1 MSASRRSTSLSDS
14 SAEIE
19 RMESTGSW
27 DDALDWFKLEVQHPA
42 SRSVSHHANYKCL
55 LEAERAVVEGHGVV
69 LINTDEAG
77 TLIVTNLRLIFLV
90 SEVFS
95 PFLYSMSEGTEN
107 IIALGTIPLATIEKF
122 SKMLMSITCQYVMLQ
137 SYGNARTMLLV
148 VKNQSAP
155 RQAEKTPSQRLLQVI
170 GRDMRI
176 IVFGFR
182 PKTKQRRAIYD
193 GLLRCTK
200 PSRPWDLYA
209 FSCGQSKFTNANPKV
224 RLLNECF
231 RLLGKGF
238 CSASIDMIDKGSYT
252 LSNELWRIS
261 NVNSN
266 YIMCPS
272 YPFALI
278 VPKSISDEEVVHAS
292 SFRSKGRL
300 PVVSWCHP
308 GTGAVLARSSQ
319 PLVGLMMNMRS
330 NTDEKLVAA
339 LCSQLGG
346 DKKGRRKLYIADAR
360 PRKNAL
366 ANVAMGGGSESPSH
380 YFQSENYSAWAF
392 QFQIFV
398 KGKELWGHIAGTIPA
413 PDSEQEKE
421 KYVKWEVKDA
431 QIMSWILGSMEH
443 SMLLNLKPYK
453 SSREMWDYLK
463 KVYNQSNTARR
474 FQLELELG
482 QLSQGSMSIQEFY
495 SSFVNLWAEYTDIVY
510 ASVPLEGLV
519 AIQSVHETSKRDQF
533 LMKLRGEFEA
543 IRSNLMNREPVPFLD
558 ICVGELLREEQ
569 RIITQA
575 VLEQKAQNSTPIP
588 VAYAAQGR
596 SKGGRNMS
604 NIQCYSCKGFG
615 HIATTCTKK
624 FCNYCKK
631 PGHII
636 KDCSIRPPKK
646 SETAYNV
653 SVVFF
658 GIDNIHAMRESL
670 SRLRDYLDTH
680 GSTSSDGKLSLLRHG
695 GWTWGGGNLS
705 SMSASVATLGDSG
718 WLIHVQSVLAGS
730 AWIAAR
736 VALES
741 ASVLVHCS
749 DGWDRTSQLIS
760 LANLLLDPYYRTFT
774 GFQVFSSTAL
784 IEKDWLAFGH
794 PFEERMGMPTVSGC
808 SDKPLDLSRQS
819 SVGSFPSSPM
829 RQSSGSFAP
838 QAPSSSHAQN
848 QYSPIFLQWID
859 CVSQLLRM
867 YPFAF
872 EFSSAFLVD
881 LLDSVLSCRFGNFF
895 CNSEK
900 ERQLVGVSESCGCL
914 WAYLADLRSSEGRS
928 HVHYNLFYSPLKH
941 NGPLLPPAAAL
952 APTLWPQFHLRWACP
967 SEAEA
972 GELEAQCRN
981 MSLKFSELQ
990 KAKEGAEKKAK
1001 ETTNAMESLS
1011 AELQNEKRLSSSA
1024 MALAKRASKES
1035 AAIKRAIQSL
1045 GCKVHFAGGG
1055 DTTVDIETN
1064 PMGITQESVFSHS
1077 KRESDGIVQHQY
1089 SSDLSISISAVT
1101 DDVVSNN
1108 PLDRVCDAI
1117 CPSRSRDGGCRWPEA
1132 GCAQLCSQ
1140 FIGVKA
1146 NYDAID
1152 SLSIYETYFDTAAA
1166 LNSNAKCSRAGADN

>member
-1 MSASRRSTSLSDS
+1 MSAPPRSTSLSDS
-14 SAEIE
+14 SSELE
-19 RMESTGSW
+19 QLESTGSW
-27 DDALDWFKLEVQHPA
+27 DEALDWFKLEVQHPG
-42 SRSVSHHANYKCL
+42 SRSVLHHANYKFL
-55 LEAERAVVEGHGVV
+55 LEAERVIVGGHGVV

-77 TLIVTNLRLIFLV
+77 TLIVTNFRLIFL
-90 SEVFS
+90 SE
-95 PFLYSMSEGTEN
+95 ETEN
-107 IIALGTIPLATIEKF
+107 IVALGTIPLATIEKF
-122 SKMLMSITCQYVMLQ
+122 SKM
-137 SYGNARTMLLV
+137 V
-148 VKNQSAP
+148 VKNQPAP
-155 RQAEKTPSQRLLQVI
+155 RQSEKTPSQRLLQVI

-182 PKTKQRRAIYD
+182 PKTQLRRAIYD
-193 GLLRCTK
+193 GILRCTK
-200 PSRPWDLYA
+200 PSRLWDLYA
-209 FSCGQSKFTNANPKV
+209 FSCGPSKFTNANPKV

-278 VPKSISDEEVVHAS
+278 VPKSISDEELVHAS

-339 LCSQLGG
+339 LCSQPDGY
-346 DKKGRRKLYIADAR
+346 KKGRRKLYIADAR

-380 YFQSENYSAWAF
+380 YFQSE
-392 QFQIFV
+392 
-398 KGKELWGHIAGTIPA
+398 
-413 PDSEQEKE
+413 
-421 KYVKWEVKDA
+421 
-431 QIMSWILGSMEH
+431 
-443 SMLLNLKPYK
+443 
-453 SSREMWDYLK
+453 
-463 KVYNQSNTARR
+463 
-474 FQLELELG
+474 
-482 QLSQGSMSIQEFY
+482 
-495 SSFVNLWAEYTDIVY
+495 
-510 ASVPLEGLV
+510 
-519 AIQSVHETSKRDQF
+519 
-533 LMKLRGEFEA
+533 
-543 IRSNLMNREPVPFLD
+543 
-558 ICVGELLREEQ
+558 
-569 RIITQA
+569 
-575 VLEQKAQNSTPIP
+575 
-588 VAYAAQGR
+588 
-596 SKGGRNMS
+596 
-604 NIQCYSCKGFG
+604 
-615 HIATTCTKK
+615 
-624 FCNYCKK
+624 
-631 PGHII
+631 
-636 KDCSIRPPKK
+636 
-646 SETAYNV
+646 
-653 SVVFF
+653 VVFF

-670 SRLRDYLDTH
+670 FRLRDYLDTH
-680 GSTSSDGKLSLLRHG
+680 GSTSSDGTLSLLRHG

-760 LANLLLDPYYRTFT
+760 LANLLLDPYYRTCT
-774 GFQVFSSTAL
+774 GFQAL

-794 PFEERMGMPTVSGC
+794 PFEERMGMPTVSGS
-808 SDKPLDLSRQS
+808 SDTSLDLSRQS

-829 RQSSGSFAP
+829 RQSSGSSAP

-900 ERQLVGVSESCGCL
+900 ERQLAGVSESCGCL
-914 WAYLADLRSSEGRS
+914 WAYLAGLRSSEGRS

-967 SEAEA
+967 SEAQA

-990 KAKEGAEKKAK
+990 KAKEGAEKKAE
-1001 ETTNAMESLS
+1001 ETTNAMEWLS
-1011 AELQNEKRLSSSA
+1011 AELQNEKRLSSNA
-1024 MALAKRASKES
+1024 MTLAKRANKEC

-1045 GCKVHFAGGG
+1045 GCKVHFAGG
-1055 DTTVDIETN
+1055 DTPVDIETN
-1064 PMGITQESVFSHS
+1064 PMGMT
-1077 KRESDGIVQHQY
+1077 KRE
-1089 SSDLSISISAVT
+1089 SDLSISISVVA
-1101 DDVVSNN
+1101 DDVVSDN
-1108 PLDRVCDAI
+1108 PLGGVCDAI
-1117 CPSRSRDGGCRWPEA
+1117 CPLRSRDGGCRWPEA
-1132 GCAQLCSQ
+1132 GCAQSCSQ

-1152 SLSIYETYFDTAAA
+1152 SLSIYETYFD
-1166 LNSNAKCSRAGADN
+1166 SREGK